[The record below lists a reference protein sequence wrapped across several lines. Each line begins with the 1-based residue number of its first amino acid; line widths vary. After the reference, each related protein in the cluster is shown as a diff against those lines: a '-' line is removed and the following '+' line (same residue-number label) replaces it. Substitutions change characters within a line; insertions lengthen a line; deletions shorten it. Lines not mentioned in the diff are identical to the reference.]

1 MAGLLGPAGG
11 AGAARRGTRA
21 VPRLFEVVVVHNLLS
36 KYVQVESS
44 TSQGFDES
52 FDQGNCSYGRPPSP
66 PLFLWGED
74 LWASAC

>member
-21 VPRLFEVVVVHNLLS
+21 VPRLLQAVVVHNLLS

-44 TSQGFDES
+44 ISQGFDES
-52 FDQGNCSYGRPPSP
+52 FDQGNCNYGRPPSP